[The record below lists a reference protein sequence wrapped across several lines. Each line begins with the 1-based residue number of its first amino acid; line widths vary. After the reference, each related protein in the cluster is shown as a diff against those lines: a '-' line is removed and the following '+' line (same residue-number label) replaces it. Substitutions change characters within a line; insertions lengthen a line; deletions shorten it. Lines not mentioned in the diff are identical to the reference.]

1 MADSKN
7 SKKTNFT
14 AQKCNS
20 VYLCA
25 KLYEYNDKDW
35 QIEYYA
41 QNPQTGKMKRFRV
54 RVNKIVKRAKNK
66 KEARLQIGK
75 IIEAINVKLYSGWN
89 PFYEGEDSRLYE
101 KLYNV
106 TEIYIAE
113 KKKEAR
119 PDTLRSYSSY
129 VSLLNNW
136 VGRFNKE
143 LFCSLFNHTLA
154 IKFMDYAYNERNV
167 SARTYNNYL
176 KMSRCF
182 FEWAVEKGY
191 CKENPFLRIKMKKKT
206 TKERTIIDE
215 ANRKKIAE
223 HLKGKPFL
231 LVCMLVYHS
240 LIRPKEI
247 RNLKIGDIDMAGHCI
262 KVSGEIAKNHKTRYA
277 AISAQIENLIHE
289 LNILKKPKSWYI
301 FSDPVTMAPGT
312 NLLYDA
318 KFTKEFTKLRK
329 ELKLP
334 ANMQLYSFRDTG
346 IFEMLKANVDD
357 LSVMQHADHS
367 SLDITSIYANH
378 FDPNLNKIINEK
390 TPEF

>member
-1 MADSKN
+1 MSVNYTPPVGKYRYMPAVLKEA
-7 SKKTNFT
+7 TN
-14 AQKCNS
+14 NW
-20 VYLCA
+20 Y
-25 KLYEYNDKDW
+25 
-35 QIEYYA
+35 IEYYCE
-41 QNPQTGKMKRFRV
+41 NPQTRELKRFRT
-54 RVNKIVKRAKNK
+54 RMNKIVKRHKKKSDARKCCLDIVAK
-66 KEARLQIGK
+66 
-75 IIEAINVKLYSGWN
+75 INNQLSNGWN
-89 PFYEGEDSRLYE
+89 PFFEGEDQRLYIPIS
-101 KLYNV
+101 KV
-106 TEIYIAE
+106 SEIYLKE
-113 KKKEAR
+113 K
-119 PDTLRSYSSY
+119 S
-129 VSLLNNW
+129 
-136 VGRFNKE
+136 KE
-143 LFCSLFNHTLA
+143 LRKDSMRCYTSFSNIFLSWINRTTPTLYCSLFNKSQA
-154 IKFMDYAYNERNV
+154 IRFLDYIYNERNV
-167 SARTYNNYL
+167 SARTYNDYL
-176 KMSRCF
+176 KLSRCF

-206 TKERTIIDE
+206 TKERTIIDV
-215 ANRKKIAE
+215 ANRKRIAE

-247 RNLKIGDIDMAGHCI
+247 RNLKIGDIDMSGHCI

-367 SLDITSIYANH
+367 SLDITTIYANH